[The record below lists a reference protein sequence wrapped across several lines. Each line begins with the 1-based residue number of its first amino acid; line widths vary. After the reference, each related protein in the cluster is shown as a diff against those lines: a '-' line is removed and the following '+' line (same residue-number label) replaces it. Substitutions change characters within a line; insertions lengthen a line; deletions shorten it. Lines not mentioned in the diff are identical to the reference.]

1 MGKVKWNL
9 KLFLSWNK
17 LKKWNL
23 HSIVWLTSATILHVM
38 MFICPICT
46 LLFFCSFTGEFA
58 VAAVITFPHHQVSQR
73 EISKNIFFR
82 DEKSINSDLWILM
95 RNFFWDTLY
104 LLFVISDRTF
114 INLLPA
120 FSSDLIPL
128 YFWPIII
135 SWWPSKQPP
144 STTFKHRIQYSRPA

>member
-1 MGKVKWNL
+1 MHIAVLWKAVEFEFWNHLDLLWKSMGKVKWNL

-82 DEKSINSDLWILM
+82 NEKSINSDLWILM

-104 LLFVISDRTF
+104 ILKLAGKDQSMCIFTVIT
-114 INLLPA
+114 
-120 FSSDLIPL
+120 
-128 YFWPIII
+128 YFL
-135 SWWPSKQPP
+135 
-144 STTFKHRIQYSRPA
+144 